1 MNRWEGSFVWL
12 GCFFFFELCNS
23 LITTLYI
30 LFPCTFLFAFVL
42 SNNILLMLRSNIGS
56 VGSFGSLLSFLL
68 PSLALTA
75 GSFDAF
81 FELSS
86 ILWAF
91 AWLISHHIL
100 ISERISLGRG
110 QRNTPLHLQSGII
123 THWGMKPTWHKQMSP
138 IAPTSRGILAGCQR
152 NFPLPNRQSLW
163 QVGFFFC
170 FSLWSDAVMV

>member
-1 MNRWEGSFVWL
+1 MFGI
-12 GCFFFFELCNS
+12 FFFELCNS

-30 LFPCTFLFAFVL
+30 LFPCTFLFVFVL
-42 SNNILLMLRSNIGS
+42 SNNISLMLRPNIGS
-56 VGSFGSLLSFLL
+56 VGSFRSLLSFLL

-75 GSFDAF
+75 GVFDAF

-110 QRNTPLHLQSGII
+110 QTNTPASPAVRYNHPLGDE
-123 THWGMKPTWHKQMSP
+123 THMAQADESNSTYLPGN
-138 IAPTSRGILAGCQR
+138 LASHPGRVQEE
-152 NFPLPNRQSLW
+152 FPSSKSAVSMASW
-163 QVGFFFC
+163 IFFC

>member
-1 MNRWEGSFVWL
+1 MG
-12 GCFFFFELCNS
+12 FFFELCNS

-42 SNNILLMLRSNIGS
+42 SNNILLVLRSNIGS

-75 GSFDAF
+75 GGFDAF

-110 QRNTPLHLQSGII
+110 QRNTPA
-123 THWGMKPTWHKQMSP
+123 SP
-138 IAPTSRGILAGCQR
+138 AVRY
-152 NFPLPNRQSLW
+152 NHPLGDETRMAQADESNSTYLPGNPGRVQEEFSSPKSAVSMASW
-163 QVGFFFC
+163 IFFC